1 MEDNKD
7 LTLSTKEE
15 SKIENYYVYIFIFT
29 FIIFPL
35 SFMGFLI
42 GISYIRPDNIKILID
57 FLNYVKLTVVILWY
71 FLYTDLFFLRRNNP
85 KTVVFKFFSFIKC
98 ICVFVN
104 ISFIICLLEF
114 LHK

>member
-7 LTLSTKEE
+7 LTISTKEE
-15 SKIENYYVYIFIFT
+15 YKIENYYVYIFIFT

-35 SFMGFLI
+35 LCMGIFI
-42 GISYIRPDNIKILID
+42 GVSYARPDNVQVLINFLSYVRIPSIIFFYIL
-57 FLNYVKLTVVILWY
+57 YME
-71 FLYTDLFFLRRNNP
+71 LFFLRRNNP

-98 ICVFVN
+98 ICIFIN
-104 ISFIICLLEF
+104 TSFIICLLEF